1 MFRPKLSMN
10 WLTSQK
16 VATQLFIAFTVLIL
30 STIALGVFA
39 VDRLSSVTATSSE
52 ISDKWMPGIGH
63 AFEMR
68 AKILDFRQLESKH
81 TRAEDEGYMTEYEE
95 KMAALVTDIK
105 KASDAFDKLA
115 TEATERAAF
124 EKFKK
129 SLAQY
134 QSTSKRV
141 VELGRAKKQTEARDL
156 EDGAAKIAVD
166 ETIEALD
173 KVVKASFAGANAAAG
188 DARGEYAAAK
198 RWIVIVVATAVVI
211 SLFFAVVIV
220 RSLTR
225 QLGGEP
231 RALAAIAERIANGD
245 LRTDVLVKAG
255 DTTSLV
261 AQMKFMQQS
270 IATIVFNV
278 RSNAEAVARAS
289 KEIASGNHD
298 LSSRTEQQASALAQ
312 AGSSMGDLREQI
324 KHSAESATQAN
335 SLAQVASGV
344 ATKGGDVVASVVSTM
359 KGINDSSKKIAEITG
374 LIDGIAFQTNIL
386 ALNAA
391 VEAARAGEQGR
402 GFAVVATE
410 VRSLAA
416 RSAEAAKQIK
426 RLIDESVGRIEKGT
440 QQVDQ
445 AGTTMTDVV
454 ASIQRVTDLIAE
466 ITAASVEQSAGVV
479 QVVESVTEM
488 DRTTQHNAALVEQ
501 LAPPAGSLQD
511 QAEEL
516 VQVVAAFKTDG
527 ADSMNDGAIEH
538 SPNGRKEPT
547 GFTGLAKM
555 AAS

>member
-1 MFRPKLSMN
+1 MIRLKLNMN
-10 WLTSQK
+10 WLTRQK
-16 VATQLFIAFTVLIL
+16 VATQLLIAFAVLIV
-30 STIALGVFA
+30 STVALGLFSVN
-39 VDRLSSVTATSSE
+39 RLSSVTSNSSE
-52 ISDKWMPGIGH
+52 ISNKWMPKVGYG
-63 AFEMR
+63 FEMR

-95 KMAALVTDIK
+95 KMAALSADIK
-105 KASDAFDKLA
+105 KASDLFDKLITA
-115 TEATERAAF
+115 AEERTAF

-141 VELGRAKKQTEARDL
+141 VELGRAKKQSEARDL
-156 EDGAAKIAVD
+156 EDGAAKIGLD

-173 KVVKASFAGANAAAG
+173 KVVKSGFVGGDLAAA
-188 DARGEYAAAK
+188 DARSEYDAAK
-198 RWIVIVVATAVVI
+198 RLILIVVAAVVVLGLFLAVVI
-211 SLFFAVVIV
+211 S
-220 RSLTR
+220 RSLSR

-245 LRTDVLVKAG
+245 LRTDVVVRDG

-270 IATIVFNV
+270 IANIVFNV

-359 KGINDSSKKIAEITG
+359 KGINDGSKKIAEITG

-426 RLIDESVGRIEKGT
+426 QLIDESVGRIEKGT
-440 QQVDQ
+440 QLADQ

-454 ASIQRVTDLIAE
+454 SSIQRVTDLIAE

-501 LAPPAGSLQD
+501 MAAAAGSLQD

-516 VQVVAAFKTDG
+516 VQVVAAFKTEGTVEQSTHESAGLTIDG
-527 ADSMNDGAIEH
+527 RI
-538 SPNGRKEPT
+538 EPT
-547 GFTGLAKM
+547 GF
-555 AAS
+555 AAALQPAT